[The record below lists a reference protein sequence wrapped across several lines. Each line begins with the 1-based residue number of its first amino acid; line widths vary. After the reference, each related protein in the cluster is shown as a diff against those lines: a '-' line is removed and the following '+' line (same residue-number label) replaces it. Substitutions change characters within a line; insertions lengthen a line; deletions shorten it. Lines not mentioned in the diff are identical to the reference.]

1 MMVKAKIYQPTK
13 TAMQSGRGKTGGW
26 VVEYPRSS
34 KVGPDT
40 LMGWQSS
47 SDTMRQIKLRFPT
60 QQAAMAY
67 CEEHKI
73 EFSLTSTH
81 KRKLRIPQIFFDDQH
96 IGGYDE
102 TRALEKE
109 NKLQELL
116 K

>member
-1 MMVKAKIYQPTK
+1 MMVKAKIYQPAK

-60 QQAAMAY
+60 QQAAIAY

-73 EFSLTSTH
+73 EFSLTATH
-81 KRKLRIPQIFFDDQH
+81 KRKLRVKAYADNFAFGRVGSWTH
-96 IGGYDE
+96 
-102 TRALEKE
+102 
-109 NKLQELL
+109 
-116 K
+116 